1 MSTDNFKIQIR
12 KGLLEF
18 CILQI
23 ISRGEVYTSDIIDEL
38 KNSEIIVV
46 EGTLYPLL
54 NRLKAS
60 GYVDYKWKESNQGPP
75 RKYYLLTNEGDN
87 HLKGLHISWLEL
99 DKAVNKIIKTKKK

>member
-1 MSTDNFKIQIR
+1 M
-12 KGLLEF
+12 
-18 CILQI
+18 
-23 ISRGEVYTSDIIDEL
+23 
-38 KNSEIIVV
+38 V

-75 RKYYLLTNEGDN
+75 RKYYLLTNEGDS

>member
-18 CILQI
+18 CVLQI

-38 KNSEIIVV
+38 KKSEIIVV

-54 NRLKAS
+54 NRLKVS

-75 RKYYLLTNEGDN
+75 RKYYVLTVEGTD
-87 HLKGLHISWLEL
+87 HLSQLKISWKEI
-99 DKAVNKIIKTKKK
+99 DKSVKNIMTIKK

>member
-1 MSTDNFKIQIR
+1 MSTYNFKIQIR

-18 CILQI
+18 CVLQI

-38 KNSEIIVV
+38 KKSEIIVV

-75 RKYYLLTNEGDN
+75 RKYYSLTKEGVK
-87 HLKGLHISWLEL
+87 HLKNLILSWNEI
-99 DKAVNKIIKTKKK
+99 DASVKKIIKSNK